1 MTSPNQRDQD
11 GAITLLVAIGLVV
24 LASITAFFSA
34 RSVLIDQLAS
44 HNHARS
50 SQARLAAEAALASAQ
65 STLMQSPNVGDFMH
79 KRTPCPAI
87 MNGPE
92 WQCSDIAVAPLP
104 DLSET
109 TFSVVAVRNL
119 VLSPHVVTLLA
130 SARLTGQNSHAQV
143 RESVWVPALSPAPA
157 NAPLAALVLNGC
169 VNEAP
174 GARLQVCALSSSA
187 PACTGSALSP
197 AVLSFFMPDS
207 TNDGFIS
214 DEEIRAC
221 LALSPATLN
230 GAGLST
236 PSHAL
241 PRSPCTRSSWQH
253 VLGSVSDA
261 QLQAWSDAQERNGL
275 TAHTTPP
282 RSVYW
287 VDSPAPW
294 QASVGSASHPVLLV
308 FSAAACAVRCP
319 HIDAQARIVGSV
331 VFDSGCIDEKMRG
344 WQGGTVEGQLVVE
357 SGLPD
362 WTAGTVLAS
371 PKAHNAFNH
380 HWPQGMDATAPQ
392 RVNGSWSEGAP

>member
-1 MTSPNQRDQD
+1 MTSPSHSRQN

-24 LASITAFFSA
+24 LASMTAFFSA

-44 HNHARS
+44 HNHARG

-65 STLMQSPNVGDFMH
+65 SALLHSPDVGDFMR
-79 KRTPCPAI
+79 KRTPCPTSVT
-87 MNGPE
+87 GPE
-92 WQCSDIAVAPLP
+92 WQCSDITVPPLP
-104 DLSET
+104 ALSET
-109 TFSVVAVRNL
+109 TFSVVALRNL

-130 SARLTGQNSHAQV
+130 SARLTGQNSQAQV

-157 NAPLAALVLNGC
+157 FASLAALVLNGC

-174 GARLQVCALSSSA
+174 GARLKVCALSSSA
-187 PACTGSALSP
+187 SACTGSALSP
-197 AVLSFFMPDS
+197 SVLSFFVPDS
-207 TNDGFIS
+207 QTDGLIS
-214 DEEIRAC
+214 GEETRAC
-221 LALSPATLN
+221 LALSPASLQ
-230 GAGLST
+230 G
-236 PSHAL
+236 PSPSGPSKAL
-241 PRSPCTRSSWQH
+241 PRSPCTRSSWRH

-287 VDSPAPW
+287 VDSPAAW
-294 QASVGSASHPVLLV
+294 QASVGNASHPVLLV

-319 HIDAQARIVGSV
+319 HMHPQAHIVGSV
-331 VFDSGCIDEKMRG
+331 LFDSGCNDEKMRG
-344 WQGGTVEGQLVVE
+344 WQGGTVEGQLVIE

-371 PKAHNAFNH
+371 PTAHRAFTH
-380 HWPQGMDATAPQ
+380 HWPQGMDASAPQ